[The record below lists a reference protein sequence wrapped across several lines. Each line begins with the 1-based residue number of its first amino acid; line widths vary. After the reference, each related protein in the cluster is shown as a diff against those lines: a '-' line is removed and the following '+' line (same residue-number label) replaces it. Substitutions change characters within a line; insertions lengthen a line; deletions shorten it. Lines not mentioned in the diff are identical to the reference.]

1 MNIMFWSFHV
11 KLCPEIFVTE
21 KLTGAIYNFVGLHEA
36 IVFWKLSLHINNIK
50 LISEEWSGVFKTGF
64 YLK

>member
-21 KLTGAIYNFVGLHEA
+21 KFIGAIYNFVGL
-36 IVFWKLSLHINNIK
+36 
-50 LISEEWSGVFKTGF
+50 
-64 YLK
+64 Y